1 MVFSMSEEFHDCW
14 RTLRESKY
22 DPLDYSND
30 VRRSKT
36 AAVVFDVTLRF
47 IILGPEGL

>member
-1 MVFSMSEEFHDCW
+1 MVFGMSEEFHDCW

-30 VRRSKT
+30 VRPSKT

-47 IILGPEGL
+47 VFVDPKGL